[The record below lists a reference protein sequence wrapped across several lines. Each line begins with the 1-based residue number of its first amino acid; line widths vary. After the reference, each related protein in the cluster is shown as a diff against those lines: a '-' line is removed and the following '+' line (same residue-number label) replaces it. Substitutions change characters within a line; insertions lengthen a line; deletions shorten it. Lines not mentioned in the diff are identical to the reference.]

1 MLLFEIRNSLF
12 SLFIFEKV
20 PFLLCSFVWLS
31 FCFHA
36 FCAFS
41 SLFSRLAGA
50 GDGDRSGLL
59 NLGLKPESCFAV
71 WLHFGISSFYIR
83 RMIEKPRNFQ
93 VRSEEEGFDGSWHS
107 GIVIACHEKGHRHVQ
122 YDHLLAE
129 GGSGNLVDVVRVS
142 ATLDGIVSGNRSY
155 SSYGHRGNIRPSPPP
170 AIRLQNW
177 GLSYGMCVDALYKD
191 AWWEGVIFDHDDGSP
206 ERMIFFPALGDEMR
220 LGIDNLRITQDWDEL
235 TENWTRRGKWVLL
248 ESIEEFEKNCLL
260 PVSVKQLWYD
270 MREKKSFKKVKDWTC
285 KENHLWERMVLEVVD
300 EYLRF
305 SAKELSRRLA
315 EIQEELI
322 DSDDFVL
329 VDETWNRDMVIDHG
343 TIKKDALESARPSL
357 DVHIDCEAEMINSKA
372 VVLFDN
378 EMGSGRVSHNGVIAK
393 NVGEFSGGI
402 TDESLGISQSDAFLE
417 PGMDQLASVVNCDAS
432 TENLL
437 SDSTVSHH
445 KEALCVHPQVL
456 PMLPSNHDGSS
467 GASSVNR
474 GGKDILS
481 NSSVEN
487 NKESKRPVCE
497 NKEKWRPFSLL
508 LGAEFFPN
516 AVDEYCANP
525 SSGKRRKSCSSMR
538 TDFWK
543 HLLDL
548 GWKIDHSCE
557 NGILRKRYTSP
568 DRKCFYSL
576 PQVYRHLKESA
587 GDMLSSGSEDDPK
600 RLNALSTMSLPLEQ
614 PQQSQNPDCC
624 PQTAVFPSLTEDAN
638 PDHFSHPVMVYLWHG
653 REKGCKKLADMRSE
667 AKKQLCAAGWEIRVK
682 HYPRRGR
689 KMVQYKSPTG
699 KTYGSI
705 MAACKG
711 YLKDERYKSPVSSY
725 GRAKCI
731 NFGGETEVFSTS
743 NMLSF
748 TGNGLHFQEDMV
760 QPDTLSIKLSRESS
774 SVAKSSKFT
783 ELEKVKVQGVRR
795 KRKKRNGNLLND
807 ADRVF
812 QTQINLHERRHR
824 LRNDSKKDGK
834 PSHPKNQN
842 SSLLKV
848 KKRKKSQA
856 FISSRYGKDHTRPK
870 RVLRSSKL
878 VQEVVIPDSSHHN
891 PRSILSWLID
901 NNKVLPRA
909 KVHYRIGTDPPSK
922 EGRITRYGIKCGCCR
937 KGFGLSSFEVH
948 AGSSCRTPS
957 ANIVL
962 EGDVPKSLLAC
973 QREIICESKMQSLTI
988 ESCEAVKSNWCRG
1001 ENDYICSVCHYGGEL
1016 LLCDQCPSSF
1026 HKSCLGLEDIPDG
1039 DWFCPCC
1046 CCGICGENK
1055 FQEEKEQTKE
1065 GSVLTCSQCERNY
1078 HVGCLRNRL
1087 PSQLESHP
1095 MKKWFCTEM
1104 CEKIF
1109 FNLQE
1114 LLGKSINVGEEFGE
1128 KLTWSLLKSPKAD
1141 SSCANS
1147 NDIDA
1152 WMKLSELNVALGV
1165 MHECFEPVKESRTNR
1180 DLMEDILFNR
1190 RSDLKRL
1197 DFQGFYTVLLSRH
1210 DELISVATV
1219 RVYGQVAEV
1228 PLVGT
1233 RLQYRRRGMCRIL
1246 MNELEK
1252 TLMGLG
1258 VERLILPAIP
1268 SVLNTWTTSFGFSQ
1282 MTASER
1288 LQFLDYTF
1296 LDFQD
1301 TIMCQK
1307 RLKVPSAELISP
1319 FRGAGPKFHDDVC
1332 EDGDSPDFDRS
1343 SAVSEVY
1350 QADQIEDG
1358 RVTDQVQ
1365 LEYVL
1370 PFTYF

>member
-1 MLLFEIRNSLF
+1 MEGDLKYNVRTFAARFGAKNMTLLSMGILLVNYIGAILVAIYMPQVRKMDKANYVKEAMAVEDSEEPDT
-12 SLFIFEKV
+12 SMEKRTRKRKR
-20 PFLLCSFVWLS
+20 
-31 FCFHA
+31 
-36 FCAFS
+36 
-41 SLFSRLAGA
+41 SRRKLI
-50 GDGDRSGLL
+50 DNERV
-59 NLGLKPESCFAV
+59 E
-71 WLHFGISSFYIR
+71 
-83 RMIEKPRNFQ
+83 

-107 GIVIACHEKGHRHVQ
+107 GIVIACHDKGHRHVQ

-129 GGSGNLVDVVRVS
+129 GGSGNLVVVVRVS

-155 SSYGHRGNIRPSPPP
+155 SSHGHRGNIRPSPPP
-170 AIRLQNW
+170 ANWLQNW

-206 ERMIFFPALGDEMR
+206 ERMIFFPDLGDEMR
-220 LGIDNLRITQDWDEL
+220 LGIEKLRITQDWDEL
-235 TENWTRRGKWVLL
+235 TENWTRRGMWVLL
-248 ESIEEFEKNCLL
+248 ESIDEFEKNCLL

-305 SAKELSRRLA
+305 SAKELSRRLD

-329 VDETWNRDMVIDHG
+329 VDETGNRDMVIDHG
-343 TIKKDALESARPSL
+343 TIEKDALESARPSL
-357 DVHIDCEAEMINSKA
+357 DVHIDYEAEMINSKA

-378 EMGSGRVSHNGVIAK
+378 EMGSGRVSDNGVIAK

-402 TDESLGISQSDAFLE
+402 TDESLAISQSDAFLE

-432 TENLL
+432 TVNLL

-445 KEALCVHPQVL
+445 K
-456 PMLPSNHDGSS
+456 
-467 GASSVNR
+467 
-474 GGKDILS
+474 
-481 NSSVEN
+481 
-487 NKESKRPVCE
+487 
-497 NKEKWRPFSLL
+497 
-508 LGAEFFPN
+508 
-516 AVDEYCANP
+516 
-525 SSGKRRKSCSSMR
+525 
-538 TDFWK
+538 
-543 HLLDL
+543 
-548 GWKIDHSCE
+548 
-557 NGILRKRYTSP
+557 
-568 DRKCFYSL
+568 
-576 PQVYRHLKESA
+576 
-587 GDMLSSGSEDDPK
+587 DDPK
-600 RLNALSTMSLPLEQ
+600 RLIALSTMSLPLEQ

-624 PQTAVFPSLTEDAN
+624 PRTAVFPSLTEDAN
-638 PDHFSHPVMVYLWHG
+638 PDHFSHPVMVYLWHA
-653 REKGCKKLADMRSE
+653 REKGCKKLPDMRSE
-667 AKKQLCAAGWEIRVK
+667 AKKQLCAAGWEIRVN
-682 HYPRRGR
+682 HYPRCRR
-689 KMVQYKSPTG
+689 KMVQYKSSTG
-699 KTYGSI
+699 NTYGSI

-711 YLKDERYKSPVSSY
+711 YLKEERYKSPVSSY

-748 TGNGLHFQEDMV
+748 TGNDLHFQEDMV
-760 QPDTLSIKLSRESS
+760 QPDTLCKKLSRESS

-783 ELEKVKVQGVRR
+783 EFEKVKVQGVRR

-812 QTQINLHERRHR
+812 QTQINLHERRCR
-824 LRNDSKKDGK
+824 LRNGSKKDGK

-909 KVHYRIGTDPPSK
+909 KVHYRIGKDPSSK

-937 KGFGLSSFEVH
+937 KVFGLSSFEVH
-948 AGSSCRTPS
+948 AGSSCRTLS

-962 EGDVPKSLLAC
+962 EGDVPKSLLEC
-973 QREIICESKMQSLTI
+973 QREIICESKMQSLTT

-1055 FQEEKEQTKE
+1055 FQEEEQTKE

-1078 HVGCLRNRL
+1078 HVGCFRNRL

-1114 LLGKSINVGEEFGE
+1114 LLGKSITVGEEFGE

-1219 RVYGQVAEV
+1219 RVYGQKVAEV

-1319 FRGAGPKFHDDVC
+1319 FRGPKFHDDVC

-1343 SAVSEVY
+1343 SAASEVY

-1365 LEYVL
+1365 LG
-1370 PFTYF
+1370 